1 MSTGSTGGAPDAGK
15 LVRAAPDLGLAPG
28 RPRTMLRESGGGGNP
43 RSIPCSRC
51 GCAGNYAGHGTY
63 RRHVVHRGREERASI
78 RRARC
83 VGCGV
88 THALIPPGVV
98 PYRSRSEAFV
108 LEVLPSI

>member
-1 MSTGSTGGAPDAGK
+1 
-15 LVRAAPDLGLAPG
+15 
-28 RPRTMLRESGGGGNP
+28 MLRESGGGGNP